1 MKVYI
6 NGRFLTQSVTG
17 VQRYAREVVKAFDK
31 LIGTG
36 YIDSTKYS
44 FYILTPNKSISEFQ
58 LNNIK
63 IKQVGRFEGHL
74 WEQIELPFYVKG
86 EMLLNLCNAGPG
98 LKKQQI
104 TVIHDTA
111 VFANSRNFSFIFRN
125 WYKAMLSAQA
135 KFSKKIVTVSEFSR
149 GEISKYLKHGKEKIK
164 VIYEGNEHIT
174 FGEEATNY
182 IENKGLDKKPY
193 ILAVSSL
200 NPNKNFSAIVKAMTY
215 LESNDFNIVIAG
227 GTDPKVFSQD
237 GIDLPD
243 NVIHL
248 GYVSDSELKAL
259 YRGAFCFVY
268 PSFYEGFGLPPL
280 EAMTVGCPI
289 ILSNRASLPE
299 VGGKAVLY
307 CDPDK
312 PKDIADE
319 IQKLLSDRNLRNDL
333 VEKGLEQASKFSW
346 ENCAK
351 ELFNSIND

>member
-1 MKVYI
+1 MDVFI

-17 VQRYAREVVKAFDK
+17 VQRYAREVVKALDK
-31 LIGTG
+31 LIDIG
-36 YIDSTKYS
+36 YIDRSKYS
-44 FYILTPNKSISEFQ
+44 FYILTPNLSINELH
-58 LNNIK
+58 LNNITVRK
-63 IKQVGRFEGHL
+63 IGKFKGHL
-74 WEQIELPFYVKG
+74 WEQIELPIYVKG

-98 LKKQQI
+98 LKKEQI
-104 TVIHDTA
+104 TVIHDAA
-111 VFANSRNFSFIFRN
+111 VFANSSNFSFIFRN

-149 GEISKYLKHGKEKIK
+149 DEITKYLKHEKEKIK

-174 FGEEATNY
+174 FGEEATDY

-215 LESNDFNIVIAG
+215 LESNEFNIVIAG

-259 YRGAFCFVY
+259 YRNAFCFVY

-280 EAMTVGCPI
+280 EAMSLGCPI

-307 CDPDK
+307 CNPDK

-319 IQKLLSDRNLRNDL
+319 IQTLLSNRDLRNEL
-333 VEKGLEQASKFSW
+333 IEKGLEQSSKFSW